1 MKQFSGF
8 PARMEFT
15 PVPNLFFSSVMP
27 EIDDI
32 AELKTTL
39 YIIKALYSKKGHI
52 RFITGGELKG
62 SASLMKS
69 LKSAGGSPSETL
81 QRTLAQAVTRGTLL
95 HLAVERDGASEDIYF
110 LNSDAARQIILK
122 IKSSELV
129 LEGMR
134 PACRSSEGAAGRP
147 QEQPTAE
154 VEEQPDIFAL
164 YEQNIGMLTPMIAD
178 ELREAVKLYPEAWI
192 RDAIKEAV
200 SLNKR
205 SWRYMARILERWS
218 AEGKSDGTYR
228 RHPTWQTDPD
238 KYIKGP
244 YGHMVQR

>member
-1 MKQFSGF
+1 MKQFAGF

-15 PVPNLFFSSVMP
+15 PVPNIFLNSVMP

-39 YIIKALYSKKGHI
+39 YIIKTLYIKKGHI
-52 RFITGGELKG
+52 RFVTGGELKG
-62 SASLMKS
+62 DTSLMKS
-69 LKSAGGSPSETL
+69 LKGAGKSPSEAL
-81 QRTLAQAVTRGTLL
+81 HQALAQAVTRGTLL
-95 HLAVERDGASEDIYF
+95 HLAGERDGVSEDIYF
-110 LNSDAARQIILK
+110 LNTEANRQNVEK
-122 IKSSELV
+122 IQSGELV

-134 PACRSSEGAAGRP
+134 PR
-147 QEQPTAE
+147 EQSPVE
-154 VEEQPDIFAL
+154 LEEQPDIFAL
-164 YEQNIGMLTPMIAD
+164 YEQNIGVLTPMISD

-218 AEGKSDGTYR
+218 AEGKGDGTYR
-228 RHPTWQTDPD
+228 RHPTWRADPD

-244 YGHMVQR
+244 YGHLVQR